1 MLLLGMGGKENMETP
16 KLTHNMGSQIIGEMV
31 MVVPFRFTFVY
42 PDNRRNVF
50 DNIVRFAA
58 MKTGCYCL
66 FDNTGR
72 CFVIRPLHEYVIE
85 EPMPN
90 AHDDLSAVS
99 ADKVGRVVGNSG
111 GDE

>member
-1 MLLLGMGGKENMETP
+1 MLLLGMGGKEDMETP

-90 AHDDLSAVS
+90 VKAEA
-99 ADKVGRVVGNSG
+99 
-111 GDE
+111 E